1 MPVHTRSA
9 LLSQLGENSS
19 PYRDPMA
26 LIDWSKLDREA
37 LWLPEQAISLFGLP
51 EYDSLSQEQRI
62 RLSQLEFLHLTEIGL
77 WLENLF
83 IYRISR
89 AGLLRQPEPQQSVYN
104 LHHIREEAGH
114 SLMFRTLQQH
124 AGYPSICLR
133 LKQPRL
139 LSWLA
144 RRVPTSTLAYQ
155 TALYLG
161 EALPDRVNRKWL
173 KMDGDVCPVIAHI
186 TQLHMRDEARHIAS
200 VLNQLTTSL
209 TATPAPLLRLS
220 SPVLSLFTRQFIRR
234 LFYPDAIRYECAG
247 LDNGG
252 LWRRRALA
260 NPVRQDFVKQC
271 VGSVFQGLAGQGL
284 SLNWQRRGC
293 RA

>member
-1 MPVHTRSA
+1 MPDHTRSA

-19 PYRDPMA
+19 PYRDP
-26 LIDWSKLDREA
+26 LTRIDWSKLDREA
-37 LWLPEQAISLFGLP
+37 FWLPEQAVSLYGLA

-89 AGLLRQPEPQQSVYN
+89 TRLSGQHALQQSVYN

-133 LKQPRL
+133 LKRPRL
-139 LSWLA
+139 LDLLA
-144 RRVPTSTLAYQ
+144 RRIPTTTLAYQ
-155 TALYLG
+155 AALYLG
-161 EALPDRVNRKWL
+161 EALPDRVNRIFL
-173 KMDGDVCPVIAHI
+173 KMDAPVCPVIRQI
-186 TQLHMRDEARHIAS
+186 TQIHMRDEARHIAS
-200 VLNQLTTSL
+200 VLNQLTSSL
-209 TATPAPLLRLS
+209 AATPAPMRRLN
-220 SPVLSLFTRQFIRR
+220 SPVLGLFTRQFIRR

-247 LDNGG
+247 LENGS
-252 LWRRRALA
+252 LWRQRALA
-260 NPVRQDFVKQC
+260 NPTRQDFLEQC
-271 VGSVFQGLAGQGL
+271 VSSVFQGLSEQGL
-284 SLNWQRRGC
+284 TLSWRLHRS
-293 RA
+293 

>member
-1 MPVHTRSA
+1 MPDHTRSA
-9 LLSQLGENSS
+9 LLSQLGENSI
-19 PYRDPMA
+19 PYRDP
-26 LIDWSKLDREA
+26 LSRIDWPKLDRGA
-37 LWLPEQAISLFGLP
+37 FWLPEQAVSLYGLP
-51 EYDSLSQEQRI
+51 EYDALSEEQRI

-89 AGLLRQPEPQQSVYN
+89 SGLMHQPEPQQSVFN

-124 AGYPSICLR
+124 AGYPSVCLR
-133 LKQPRL
+133 LQRPRL
-139 LSWLA
+139 LSLLA

-161 EALPDRVNRKWL
+161 EALPDRVNRMFL
-173 KMDGDVCPVIAHI
+173 KMDAPVCPVIGQI

-200 VLNQLTTSL
+200 VLNQLRISIA
-209 TATPAPLLRLS
+209 ATPAPLLRLTR
-220 SPVLSLFTRQFIRR
+220 PLLSLFTRQFIQR

-247 LDNGG
+247 LENGR
-252 LWRRRALA
+252 LWQRRALA
-260 NPVRQDFVKQC
+260 NPTRRDFLEKSVT
-271 VGSVFQGLAGQGL
+271 SVFQGLAEQGL
-284 SLNWQRRGC
+284 SLNWQLHRS
-293 RA
+293 

>member
-1 MPVHTRSA
+1 MPDHTRSA
-9 LLSQLGENSS
+9 LLSQLGENST
-19 PYRDPMA
+19 PYRDPLA

-37 LWLPEQAISLFGLP
+37 FWLPERAVSLYGLP
-51 EYDSLSQEQRI
+51 EYGSLSLEQRI

-89 AGLLRQPEPQQSVYN
+89 TGLRRQPEPKQSVYN

-114 SLMFRTLQQH
+114 SLMFRTLQQQ
-124 AGYPSICLR
+124 AGFPSVCLH
-133 LKQPRL
+133 LKHPRV

-144 RRVPTSTLAYQ
+144 GWIPGSTLAYQ

-173 KMDGDVCPVIAHI
+173 KMGGTICPVIKQI
-186 TQLHMRDEARHIAS
+186 TQLHMRDEARHVAS
-200 VLNQLTTSL
+200 VLNQLSSSL
-209 TATPAPLLRLS
+209 AATPAPLLRLG

-234 LFYPDAIRYECAG
+234 LFYPDAMRYECAG
-247 LDNGG
+247 LENGR
-252 LWRRRALA
+252 LWRWRALA
-260 NPVRQDFVKQC
+260 NPVRQDFVEQS
-271 VGSVFQGLAGQGL
+271 VALVFQGLSEQGL
-284 SLNWQRRGC
+284 SINWRLWRS
-293 RA
+293 

>member
-1 MPVHTRSA
+1 MPDHTRSA
-9 LLSQLGENSS
+9 LLSQLGDNSI
-19 PYRDPMA
+19 PYRDPLA
-26 LIDWSKLDREA
+26 RVDWTKLDREA
-37 LWLPEQAISLFGLP
+37 FWLPEQAVSLFGLP
-51 EYDSLSQEQRI
+51 EYESLSQDQRM

-89 AGLLRQPEPQQSVYN
+89 TGLLHQPEPQQSVYN

-124 AGYPSICLR
+124 AGYPSVCLR
-133 LKQPRL
+133 LQRPRL

-144 RRVPTSTLAYQ
+144 RWIPTSTLAYQ

-173 KMDGDVCPVIAHI
+173 KMEASVCPVIEQI
-186 TQLHMRDEARHIAS
+186 TQIHMRDEARHIAS
-200 VLNQLTTSL
+200 VLNQLNSSL
-209 TATPAPLLRLS
+209 AETPASLLRLS
-220 SPVLSLFTRQFIRR
+220 NPLLGLFTRQFILR

-247 LDNGG
+247 LENGK

-260 NPVRQDFVKQC
+260 NPTRQDFLALC
-271 VGSVFQGLAGQGL
+271 ISSVFTGMAEQGL
-284 SLNWQRRGC
+284 SLDWQLRQP
-293 RA
+293 

>member
-1 MPVHTRSA
+1 MPDHTRSA
-9 LLSQLGENSS
+9 LLSQLGENST
-19 PYRDPMA
+19 PYRDPLA
-26 LIDWSKLDREA
+26 LIDWSRLDRDA
-37 LWLPEQAISLFGLP
+37 FWLPEQAVSLYGLA

-89 AGLLRQPEPQQSVYN
+89 AGLRYQTESQQSVYN

-124 AGYPSICLR
+124 AGYPSVCLR

-139 LSWLA
+139 LSALA
-144 RRVPTSTLAYQ
+144 RRVPSSTLAYQ

-173 KMDGDVCPVIAHI
+173 KMDGAVCPVVRQI
-186 TQLHMRDEARHIAS
+186 TQIHMRDEARHVAS
-200 VLNQLTTSL
+200 VLNQLTSSL
-209 TATPAPLLRLS
+209 TTTPAYLLRLS
-220 SPVLSLFTRQFIRR
+220 NPVLGLFTRQFIQR

-247 LDNGG
+247 LDNGKQ
-252 LWRRRALA
+252 WRRRALA
-260 NPVRQDFVKQC
+260 NPVRQAFVKQC
-271 VGSVFQGLAGQGL
+271 VASVFQGLAEHGL
-284 SLNWQRRGC
+284 SLNWPLRRH
-293 RA
+293 

>member
-1 MPVHTRSA
+1 MPDHTRSA
-9 LLSQLGENSS
+9 LLSQLGENSN
-19 PYRDPMA
+19 PYRDPLA
-26 LIDWSKLDREA
+26 LIDWSKLDRDA
-37 LWLPEQAISLFGLP
+37 FWLPEQAVSLYGLT
-51 EYDSLSQEQRI
+51 EYDSLSQQQCI

-89 AGLLRQPEPQQSVYN
+89 AGLRHQAEPQQSVYN

-124 AGYPSICLR
+124 AGYPSVCLR

-139 LSWLA
+139 LNTLA
-144 RRVPTSTLAYQ
+144 HRVPSSTLAYQ

-173 KMDGDVCPVIAHI
+173 KMDGSVCPVVRQI
-186 TQLHMRDEARHIAS
+186 TQIHMRDEARHVAS
-200 VLNQLTTSL
+200 VLNQLTSSL
-209 TATPAPLLRLS
+209 SMTPASLLRLS
-220 SPVLSLFTRQFIRR
+220 NPVLGLFTRQFIQR

-247 LDNGG
+247 LDNGK

-260 NPVRQDFVKQC
+260 NPVRRDFVEQC
-271 VGSVFQGLAGQGL
+271 VASVFQGLAEQGL
-284 SLNWQRRGC
+284 SLNWQLRRN
-293 RA
+293 